1 MCCILKSSGTS
12 IHPTLKIQNLP
23 LIRRVLP
30 YNFLPLFL
38 KSCSNNIH
46 TPLRSLCQ
54 RCPWLSSKQ
63 IWCQTAINTTNSA
76 QGFDKRCI
84 FSFNTTLSFR
94 ASEDVSICSKK
105 IHQTSTARLANL
117 CLPRDMFASPHLL
130 KLFCANL
137 SKSEFL
143 CSPVPCVNK
152 SICKPVHLYVRE
164 ENHISIS
171 CVQWCQ
177 RGLCCVSLPSF
188 QGLQRVSVAG
198 LVPGSVKDRL
208 DTH

>member
-1 MCCILKSSGTS
+1 MVCFWLAISSICCWFSFGLIL
-12 IHPTLKIQNLP
+12 IHVLYFEKQWNFYASNTQNTKPASNKARSTIQ
-23 LIRRVLP
+23 
-30 YNFLPLFL
+30 FLPLFL

-63 IWCQTAINTTNSA
+63 IWCQTVINTTNSA

-105 IHQTSTARLANL
+105 IHQTSTARLTNL
-117 CLPRDMFASPHLL
+117 CLPRDMFALPHLL

-164 ENHISIS
+164 EKHVSIN
-171 CVQWCQ
+171 CV
-177 RGLCCVSLPSF
+177 
-188 QGLQRVSVAG
+188 
-198 LVPGSVKDRL
+198 
-208 DTH
+208 